1 MLPELYDTHKWR
13 GQAWEPTPR
22 ERETTTTT
30 LDALLQAFAVQ
41 HVDLMSCDCE
51 GCETAA
57 LKGLDL
63 SRTSV
68 SVFLVERPTCE
79 LASRLASRGYVA
91 LALWFSYGLREP
103 ARRAT
108 HTASAA
114 PRCHPE
120 QASKQAT
127 ARSLSLIHI

>member
-1 MLPELYDTHKWR
+1 MRGAGGEPQTCGMLRNWPKREATKVFLRAACAPH
-13 GQAWEPTPR
+13 QSPR

-68 SVFLVERPTCE
+68 LGCHWVSTRSLGDMSGVSLVEHPSAQAPIRMKC
-79 LASRLASRGYVA
+79 
-91 LALWFSYGLREP
+91 LR
-103 ARRAT
+103 
-108 HTASAA
+108 
-114 PRCHPE
+114 
-120 QASKQAT
+120 KK
-127 ARSLSLIHI
+127 